1 MNYNHKRNNKT
12 DSDSDSDDDS
22 GESMVKTIGNEI
34 YFYSG
39 VTDKSVFELIQQV
52 KKLETK
58 LLKQSIEF
66 PNYEPEITIYI
77 KSNGGDVY
85 AGFSGMDHL
94 RQSKVKIYTV
104 ADGCCASAATFL
116 LLAGEYRYINP
127 HTHVL
132 IHQIASG
139 CFWGKF
145 EELKDEM
152 TVCKQLMDMI
162 KGIYKSDTKIPEKTF
177 KTLMKRD
184 VYLSP
189 EECINFGIVH
199 EISYPYNASQ

>member
-1 MNYNHKRNNKT
+1 MNFNNRKNAKEAS
-12 DSDSDSDDDS
+12 DSDSDSDS
-22 GESMVKTIGNEI
+22 EENMVKTIGNEI
-34 YFYSG
+34 YFYSD
-39 VTDKSVFELIQQV
+39 VTSKKVFELIHQV

-58 LLKQSIEF
+58 LLKQSIDL
-66 PNYEPEITIYI
+66 PNYEPDITIYI
-77 KSNGGDVY
+77 KSDGGDVY

-94 RQSKVKIYTV
+94 LQSKVKIYTV

-116 LLAGEYRYINP
+116 LLAGSYRYINP

-132 IHQIASG
+132 IHQITSG
-139 CFWGKF
+139 GFWGKF

-162 KGIYKSDTKIPEKTF
+162 RNIYKEKTKIPEKTF
-177 KTLMKRD
+177 RTLMKRD

-189 EECINFGIVH
+189 EECLNYGIVH
-199 EISYPYNASQ
+199 EIAYPCSASQ